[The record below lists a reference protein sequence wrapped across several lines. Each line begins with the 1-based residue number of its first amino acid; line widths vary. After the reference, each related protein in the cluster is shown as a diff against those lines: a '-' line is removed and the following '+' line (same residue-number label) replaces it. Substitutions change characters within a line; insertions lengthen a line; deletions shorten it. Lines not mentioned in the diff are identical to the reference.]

1 MDFIDGS
8 SFQKRET
15 QNVASENDK
24 QDFVGIRLYDK
35 NEAFLYRLTV
45 EGNTKAQS
53 IESNFGI
60 TSMNELT
67 FLEYDPEKGWWRFR
81 LKELSYN
88 VDKYDD
94 PLILQIVEMSNKVSE
109 IYQEL
114 DFWVDSFGELKVINN
129 RAQIYGRWEK
139 VREYLSYR
147 HPLTSYEV
155 IMAKER
161 EMANKELELQN
172 IRFIHFIH
180 CYFFQFGRFNLQERF
195 NVIDMDRFGSGVA
208 LMVSVNGTRRE
219 REGKIHRHFKG
230 DVVYDGDV
238 VRIMGKAIKEDYA
251 EVIYQTRSDYHSD
264 GLIIEEAN
272 FSFLEN
278 IGKTYSMYSNLHLV
292 LEKNGR

>member
-1 MDFIDGS
+1 MEFIDGTS
-8 SFQKRET
+8 SQKRAY
-15 QNVASENDK
+15 NAALKNDR
-24 QDFVGIRLYDK
+24 QDFKGLRLFDK
-35 NEAFLYRLTV
+35 NEVFMYKLTV

-53 IESNFGI
+53 VESNFGI
-60 TSMNELT
+60 TIMNELT
-67 FLEYDPEKGWWRFR
+67 FLEYNPEKNWWRFR

-114 DFWVDSFGELKVINN
+114 DFWVNSYGELKVINN
-129 RAQIYGRWEK
+129 RDQIYSRWEK

-180 CYFFQFGRFNLQERF
+180 CYFFQFGRFNLQESF

-208 LMVSVNGTRRE
+208 LMVSVNGTKRE
-219 REGKIHRHFKG
+219 KEGKIHRHFKG
-230 DVVYDGDV
+230 DMIHDADV
-238 VRIMGKAIKEDYA
+238 VRTLSKAIKEDNA
-251 EVIYQTRSDYHSD
+251 DVVYQTKSDYHSV

-292 LEKNGR
+292 LVKNGR